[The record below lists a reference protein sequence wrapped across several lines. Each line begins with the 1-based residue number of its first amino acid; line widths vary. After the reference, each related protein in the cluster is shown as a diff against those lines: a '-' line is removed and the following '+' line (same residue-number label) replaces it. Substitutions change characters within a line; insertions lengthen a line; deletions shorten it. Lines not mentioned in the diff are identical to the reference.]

1 MDRPIHDIYDV
12 ILKLI
17 ALIWATDFLKFLG
30 IDGEIV
36 EILNTEIIT
45 LNGKHYYLDFLCRLK
60 DGTLLNIEFQ
70 FPKLKNKDCPRFY
83 EYNIVAWVTNQW
95 ETK

>member
-36 EILNTEIIT
+36 EILNTE
-45 LNGKHYYLDFLCRLK
+45 KHHSLT
-60 DGTLLNIEFQ
+60 GQ
-70 FPKLKNKDCPRFY
+70 P
-83 EYNIVAWVTNQW
+83 A
-95 ETK
+95 